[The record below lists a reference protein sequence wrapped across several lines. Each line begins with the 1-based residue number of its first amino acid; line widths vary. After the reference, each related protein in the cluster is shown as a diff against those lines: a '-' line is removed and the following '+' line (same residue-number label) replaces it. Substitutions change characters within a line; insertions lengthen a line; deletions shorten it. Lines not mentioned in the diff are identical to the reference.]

1 LVALAEKLITITPG
15 SFKKRVAYGLSGSDA
30 NDSAIKFAR
39 AFTKRNAV
47 ISFIGG
53 YYGATYGSMT
63 LTSLTSKIRKGVG
76 PLLPGVYHF
85 QYPNC
90 YRCPFEKAPE
100 TCSLDCM
107 NPIHEAFKSYLP
119 VEEVAM
125 VVVEPIQG
133 DSGLVVPPQKF
144 IECLYKLC
152 TQNGILYASE
162 EVQQGFGRTG
172 KWFGIDH
179 FGIVPDLVIL
189 GKSIASGMPLSA
201 VVGREE
207 ILQSISSGGNAF
219 TTAGN
224 PICANAAIATIDIV
238 SEPEFMDHVHEMG
251 ELVKDHF
258 IALQNRLDIIGDV
271 RGLGLSIGIEMVEDR
286 ISRIRNPVAAAKI
299 CYRCYE
305 RGVLLIYLNGNT
317 LRIQPPLIITKNEM
331 DTALAVLDSA
341 IEDYV
346 NGRIPD
352 EVVGS
357 MNGWS

>member
-1 LVALAEKLITITPG
+1 
-15 SFKKRVAYGLSGSDA
+15 
-30 NDSAIKFAR
+30 
-39 AFTKRNAV
+39 
-47 ISFIGG
+47 
-53 YYGATYGSMT
+53 
-63 LTSLTSKIRKGVG
+63 
-76 PLLPGVYHF
+76 
-85 QYPNC
+85 
-90 YRCPFEKAPE
+90 
-100 TCSLDCM
+100 M
-107 NPIHEAFKSYLP
+107 NPIYEAFKSYLP

-125 VVVEPIQG
+125 VVAEPIQG

-144 IECLYKLC
+144 IECLYELC
-152 TQNGILYASE
+152 AQNGILYASE

-179 FGIVPDLVIL
+179 FGIAPDLVIL

-238 SEPEFMDHVHEMG
+238 SEPELMDNVHEMG

-357 MNGWS
+357 MNGCS